1 MVNGRLMKLTKHIRL
16 ELLLVIGSG
25 IVSGIL
31 ILGQSYLI
39 ANIVNAS
46 FLGGQ
51 GLKELSPWLA
61 VLFNMILLRALVHWG
76 GEILAH
82 RGATRVKNY
91 LRKSMLD
98 HIFQL
103 GPVYGR
109 TQDTGR
115 LINTITEGVESLEVY
130 FSRYIPSLAL
140 ATVIP
145 AGILLVVFPQDL
157 LTGVIFI
164 LTAPLIP
171 LFMFLIGSLADR
183 WSKRQWHI
191 LGHMNSHF
199 LDVLEG
205 LPTLKL
211 LGRAGAQGITIARL
225 SRNWETATMGVLRI
239 AFLSAFFLEFFMTI
253 STAIVAVALGL
264 RLIYGTIDFATAFFI
279 LLLAPEFYTPL
290 RNLGTQYHSGIA
302 GLKAADSIFAVLD
315 TPLPPREVQVIET
328 DASMLKQEITFQNV
342 SFSYTEGQ
350 RVLDQI
356 SFTIQPGERVAL
368 VGASGAGKSTVLH
381 LLMGFMEPEQ
391 GEISI
396 GKIPLKNLE
405 QNSWRKLV
413 AFVPQTPYLFQG
425 TIRENIALGRPEASL
440 EDIQAAAIKAEC
452 HAFISS
458 LPEGYDTVIGKG
470 GRILSAGQG
479 QRLAIARAILMDAPL
494 VLLDEATASLDPE
507 NQELIQ
513 QALERLLSGR
523 TALITAHRLST
534 LKIVDR
540 ILVLDQGR
548 IVETGTHQKLLDQ
561 KGIYYR
567 LHQAYRGVAQH

>member
-1 MVNGRLMKLTKHIRL
+1 MVNSRLIKLTKHIRL
-16 ELLLVIGSG
+16 ELLMVIGSG
-25 IVSGIL
+25 IMSGIL
-31 ILGQSYLI
+31 VLTQSYLI
-39 ANIVNAS
+39 ANIVNEA
-46 FLGGQ
+46 FQEGQ
-51 GLKELSPWLA
+51 GLRELTPRLA
-61 VLFNMILLRALVHWG
+61 VLFGIIFLRALVHWG
-76 GEILAH
+76 GEVLAH
-82 RGATRVKNY
+82 RGAARIKNY
-91 LRKSMLD
+91 LRKNMLD

-109 TQDTGR
+109 TQDTGQ
-115 LINTITEGVESLEVY
+115 LINTITEGVESLEIY

-140 ATVIP
+140 AAVIP

-157 LTGVIFI
+157 LTSIIFI
-164 LTAPLIP
+164 VTAPLIP
-171 LFMFLIGSLADR
+171 LFMVLIGSLADR

-191 LGHMNSHF
+191 LGRMNSHF

-211 LGRAGAQGITIARL
+211 LGRAAAQGKVIAKL

-315 TPLPPREVQVIET
+315 TPIPTREVKVIEA
-328 DASMLKQEITFQNV
+328 DASMLKQEITFHNV

-350 RVLDQI
+350 RVLEQV
-356 SFTIQPGERVAL
+356 SFTLQPGERVAL
-368 VGASGAGKSTVLH
+368 VGASGAGKSTILH

-391 GEISI
+391 GKICI
-396 GKIPLKNLE
+396 GEAPLKHLE
-405 QNSWRKLV
+405 PNSWRKLV
-413 AFVPQTPYLFQG
+413 AFVPQTPYVFQG
-425 TIRENIALGRPEASL
+425 TIRNNIALGRPEASL
-440 EDIQAAAIKAEC
+440 EEIRAAAVQAEC
-452 HAFISS
+452 HEFISS
-458 LPEGYDTVIGKG
+458 LPEGYDTVTGKG
-470 GRILSAGQG
+470 GRILSAGQQ

-548 IVETGTHQKLLDQ
+548 IVESGTHRQLLDQ
-561 KGIYYR
+561 KGVYYR
-567 LHQAYRGVAQH
+567 LHRAYQGVA